1 MTWTLPPGTKFV
13 GGARFVG
20 GVGTGRVLTGW
31 GWTDPTNFDG
41 EGFLDWELE
50 TILGAGNWR
59 AGLEGTCWFIVC
71 WFMTWACWFITWV
84 CWTPEP
90 WDINWGLI
98 AVVWPWPWAWP
109 KLGIVTGE
117 TFLTLSYLS
126 NFSNLSRTHT
136 VHNTNSVHYF
146 LLSYCSCA
154 CVSFWLLMR

>member
-1 MTWTLPPGTKFV
+1 M
-13 GGARFVG
+13 
-20 GVGTGRVLTGW
+20 GTGRVLTGW

-71 WFMTWACWFITWV
+71 WFITWACWLITWV

-98 AVVWPWPWAWP
+98 AVVWPWAGP

-117 TFLTLSYLS
+117 TFLTYLTYLIS
-126 NFSNLSRTHT
+126 PTCLELILFIVPT
-136 VHNTNSVHYF
+136 VFTIFCWVTVAVLVWAFGY
-146 LLSYCSCA
+146 
-154 CVSFWLLMR
+154 

>member
-1 MTWTLPPGTKFV
+1 M
-13 GGARFVG
+13 
-20 GVGTGRVLTGW
+20 GTGRVLTGW

-117 TFLTLSYLS
+117 TFLTYLTYLIS
-126 NFSNLSRTHT
+126 PTCLELILFIVPT
-136 VHNTNSVHYF
+136 VFTIFCWVTVAVLVWAFGY
-146 LLSYCSCA
+146 
-154 CVSFWLLMR
+154 